1 MSSWVLFFC
10 IPTDFVL
17 LIIDWRMLKY
27 LYNCGFVYFPLLIY
41 QFLFCYFEMLCL
53 CTKMFGILKLSRWI
67 DLFNY
72 DEKLFILGNTLCC
85 EICFDCYGCSH
96 FTFLLVSVNMV
107 SLLFLKWNS
116 IVYIRIHSL
125 CPTFC
130 GFWELYNDVY
140 RALQYY
146 TK

>member
-1 MSSWVLFFC
+1 MIHVTCVLEKNMYSTVIGRSSLWISLMSSWVLFFC

-53 CTKMFGILKLSRWI
+53 HRKMFGILKLSRWI
-67 DLFNY
+67 DMFNY
-72 DEKLFILGNTLCC
+72 DGKLFILGNTLCC
-85 EICFDCYGCSH
+85 EICFDCYGYSH

-107 SLLFLKWNS
+107 SLLS
-116 IVYIRIHSL
+116 YS
-125 CPTFC
+125 
-130 GFWELYNDVY
+130 
-140 RALQYY
+140 
-146 TK
+146 